1 MSVNRKY
8 KKLFEL
14 KVLHLFFLNKGNTEF
29 DSMSPDEQNK
39 IWNTYDLRETLTFH
53 PSSDA
58 ARNLNNYNLVFKT
71 TQSGFLVLARVDP
84 NNPDKSFIPISDL
97 DLTFY
102 MTLDDPFYSN
112 YSLGQVN
119 SLQSRQT
126 CYFNNDAGNN
136 GSSFPD
142 LSLPPSS
149 FVAGENYETGSMVE
163 FSGDFYESVEDITNA
178 SINPNRPNSGWRS
191 IPNRS
196 SVNSNDRIAIFQD
209 IISFQVNTPDI
220 EFTVQLTD
228 INGIQVYSEQLDT
241 FNGKRDFKIYPS
253 NAKEGYYTLNVTNN
267 ADGSNLKTFTFYFF
281 KDAVPENLLGIVH
294 ILGGSDKGSYSMTNS
309 AGDLTSPEYRLRIR
323 NRHTYWRYLSNQD
336 QSMVLETN
344 LNPLTFNG
352 FISVNHRGDDLPN
365 PGVRMIKPEATGTY
379 SEIFI

>member
-1 MSVNRKY
+1 
-8 KKLFEL
+8 
-14 KVLHLFFLNKGNTEF
+14 
-29 DSMSPDEQNK
+29 
-39 IWNTYDLRETLTFH
+39 
-53 PSSDA
+53 
-58 ARNLNNYNLVFKT
+58 
-71 TQSGFLVLARVDP
+71 
-84 NNPDKSFIPISDL
+84 
-97 DLTFY
+97 
-102 MTLDDPFYSN
+102 
-112 YSLGQVN
+112 
-119 SLQSRQT
+119 
-126 CYFNNDAGNN
+126 
-136 GSSFPD
+136 
-142 LSLPPSS
+142 
-149 FVAGENYETGSMVE
+149 
-163 FSGDFYESVEDITNA
+163 
-178 SINPNRPNSGWRS
+178 
-191 IPNRS
+191 
-196 SVNSNDRIAIFQD
+196 
-209 IISFQVNTPDI
+209 DI

-267 ADGSNLKTFTFYFF
+267 ADGSNLETFTFYFF

>member
-39 IWNTYDLRETLTFH
+39 VWNTYDLSETLTFH
-53 PSSDA
+53 PSSYA

-136 GSSFPD
+136 GSSFP
-142 LSLPPSS
+142 
-149 FVAGENYETGSMVE
+149 
-163 FSGDFYESVEDITNA
+163 
-178 SINPNRPNSGWRS
+178 
-191 IPNRS
+191 
-196 SVNSNDRIAIFQD
+196 
-209 IISFQVNTPDI
+209 
-220 EFTVQLTD
+220 
-228 INGIQVYSEQLDT
+228 
-241 FNGKRDFKIYPS
+241 
-253 NAKEGYYTLNVTNN
+253 
-267 ADGSNLKTFTFYFF
+267 
-281 KDAVPENLLGIVH
+281 
-294 ILGGSDKGSYSMTNS
+294 
-309 AGDLTSPEYRLRIR
+309 
-323 NRHTYWRYLSNQD
+323 
-336 QSMVLETN
+336 
-344 LNPLTFNG
+344 
-352 FISVNHRGDDLPN
+352 
-365 PGVRMIKPEATGTY
+365 
-379 SEIFI
+379 